1 MSYDVD
7 PEKRQGLLETAALE
21 GAQTIS
27 GLTLRP
33 MTLGTWS
40 LHRRIRAAANDTL
53 GEDWSFDL
61 MSFVYL
67 HQAPEDRLRGY
78 FGRPESLLPEIY
90 DFMAARPASDVPLF
104 QPWVKTQ
111 MEQFTATLTSSE
123 SSAESAAVSDP
134 KA

>member
-1 MSYDVD
+1 MSYDLD
-7 PEKRQGLLETAALE
+7 PEKRQGLLETAAME

-40 LHRRIRAAANDTL
+40 LHRRIRAAANDNL
-53 GEDWSFDL
+53 GDDWSFDL

-78 FGRPESLLPEIY
+78 FGRPDALLPEIY
-90 DFMAARPASDVPLF
+90 DFMATRPSSDVPLF

-123 SSAESAAVSDP
+123 SVAPSVTSSDP
-134 KA
+134 KT

>member
-1 MSYDVD
+1 MSYDLD

-27 GLTLRP
+27 GLALRP

-40 LHRRIRAAANDTL
+40 LHRRIRAAANDNI
-53 GEDWSFDL
+53 GDDWSFDL

-78 FGRPESLLPEIY
+78 FGRPDALLPEIY
-90 DFMAARPASDVPLF
+90 DFMATRPPSDVPLL
-104 QPWVKTQ
+104 QPWVQSQ
-111 MEQFTATLTSSE
+111 MEQFTSSLTSGE
-123 SSAESAAVSDP
+123 PGSSTVADNSP
-134 KA
+134 KI

>member
-1 MSYDVD
+1 MDID
-7 PEKRQGLLETAALE
+7 PEKRQGLLETAACE
-21 GAQTIS
+21 GEQNIS

-40 LHRRIRAAANDTL
+40 LHRRIRAAANDSL
-53 GEDWSFDL
+53 GDDWSFDL

-78 FGRPESLLPEIY
+78 FGRPEALLPEIY
-90 DFMAARPASDVPLF
+90 DFMASRPPSDVPLF
-104 QPWVKTQ
+104 QPWVKAQ
-111 MEQFTATLTSSE
+111 MEQFTATLTASE
-123 SSAESAAVSDP
+123 PGAPSAPVSDP